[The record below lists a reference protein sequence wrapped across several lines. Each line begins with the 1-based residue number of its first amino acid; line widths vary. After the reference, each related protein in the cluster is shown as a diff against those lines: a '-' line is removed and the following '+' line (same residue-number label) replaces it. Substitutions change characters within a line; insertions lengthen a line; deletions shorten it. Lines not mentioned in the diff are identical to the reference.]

1 MNMIVKL
8 TLCVLLTSL
17 MVGCTGLAS
26 VAKQLKDDPAFV
38 TVDVRTLYG
47 TGRLVRDGRAANGNN
62 VTLDAVASIQPP
74 PPVFGPPTQLIY
86 VTNTVVLGLTTNG
99 LTPGTVTFPIAR

>member
-1 MNMIVKL
+1 MNKL
-8 TLCVLLTSL
+8 NLLLCALLVTFT
-17 MVGCTGLAS
+17 VGCTGLAS

-62 VTLDAVASIQPP
+62 VTLDAVASIQPQ
-74 PPVFGPPTQLIY
+74 PPVFGPPTQIVY
-86 VTNTVVLGLTTNG
+86 VTNTVVLGLTTNV
-99 LTPGTVTFPIAR
+99 LTPSTVNVPIAR